1 MIAYAQTHTKSLIS
15 GLKVLLNRTI
25 ESKLTFLHI
34 MDHVPW
40 TFTQQQTG
48 EDNSGQEKKCSGWG
62 GGSEGQHKKTIT
74 TNLQ

>member
-1 MIAYAQTHTKSLIS
+1 MIACAQTDTKSLIS
-15 GLKVLLNRTI
+15 GLKVLLNRPI

-34 MDHVPW
+34 MDHVPR

-48 EDNSGQEKKCSGWG
+48 EDNSGQEKKMLWV
-62 GGSEGQHKKTIT
+62 GGSEGQHEKTIT